1 MSWGGYQAGIRH
13 NLAPGMTITSTTVT
27 SGSQTADATIALT
40 FTADKTTSNFMVGDI
55 TVTNGTIS
63 DFAGSG
69 TTYTA
74 TFTPTQDGAC
84 TIDVGAGAFTD
95 IEGDGNTA
103 ATQFTWTKTSAQ
115 GLSVEEIKWA
125 YNSGDTTE
133 KFLRVGIKFKDATNT
148 SAAIDAPADVYANSS
163 AGTPVGPNYI
173 TNQFDLSVNYIT
185 SGAVDNS
192 FTYKKPD
199 YTGTASTE
207 GGALYDKMSGGGRAS
222 WIYVYWYLPFTPAE
236 NGNQIPDEFKGIDIK
251 YTKHATATNNIRDG
265 TEYVNNFEILSA
277 NTLGGL
283 GAWEEY
289 NMFSPEIVI
298 SSSTVTTGTTTN
310 DATIALTFSSASTT
324 NAAPFYFPN
333 GSSDITVTNGAI
345 SNLAGSGTTYTATFT
360 PTTPGQQSSIQVEA
374 YKVEQAQGGANQE
387 SASNTFTWT
396 YDNVIPQIGD
406 LTCEAWNGAGSEV
419 TVEFSENVYN
429 TSSGSGN
436 LEASDFNLTI
446 TGGTATDPQVEAI
459 AGQSPTNVWILTVSY
474 TGTADGT
481 ETLTVNCATS
491 NNASVWDLAG
501 NPAATNQTDGNNE
514 ITMSGFEEGG

>member
-1 MSWGGYQAGIRH
+1 
-13 NLAPGMTITSTTVT
+13 MTITSATVT
-27 SGSQTADATIALT
+27 SGTTTNDATIALT
-40 FTADKTTSNFMVGDI
+40 FTADKTTTNFTVGDI

-74 TFTPTQDGAC
+74 TFTPAADGAC

-95 IEGDGNTA
+95 IEGDGNTEVA
-103 ATQFTWTKTSAQ
+103 QFSWTKTSAQ

-163 AGTPVGPNYI
+163 AGTPVGPNDI

-236 NGNQIPDEFKGIDIK
+236 NGNQIPGEFKGIDIK

-289 NMFSPEIVI
+289 NMFSPEITI
-298 SSSTVTTGTTTN
+298 TAENSSSTTITSGSTTN
-310 DATIALTFSSASTT
+310 DSTIILKFTSSAGSSP
-324 NAAPFYFPN
+324 APFYFPN
-333 GSSDITVTNGAI
+333 GSSDITVTNGTI
-345 SNLAGSGTTYTATFT
+345 SNLAASSSDNTGVQEYTATFT

-406 LTCEAWNGAGSEV
+406 LTCEAWNGTGSEV

-436 LEASDFNLTI
+436 LEASDFTLTI
-446 TGGTATDPQVEAI
+446 TGGTATNPVCQAI

-474 TGTADGT
+474 TGTANGT